1 MSLETVLKP
10 LILLPR
16 LHLIQWTYIVNI
28 SESIMKISLLLN
40 EFQGTNNISPHD
52 KVTVIKIKQ

>member
-1 MSLETVLKP
+1 
-10 LILLPR
+10 
-16 LHLIQWTYIVNI
+16 
-28 SESIMKISLLLN
+28 MKISLLLN